1 MAQKIM
7 KTTIDRQKAG
17 LIKKYHTLCGKLGMT
32 DEEKR
37 EILEN
42 NYDVKS
48 SKDLY
53 VEELQHLCKA
63 LEDNTNCSFNAKD
76 DRKKKQRKKIFFLIR
91 QICKHTK
98 RAYDKKKA
106 YTMACRACGGVRNLN
121 HATESQLIAGIKKIE
136 SIEGEE
142 WVNSV
147 FKKILED

>member
-1 MAQKIM
+1 MAQKVM

-17 LIKKYHTLCGKLGMT
+17 LIKKYHTLCGKIGMT

-42 NYDVKS
+42 NYRVNT
-48 SKDLY
+48 SKDLH
-53 VEELQHLCKA
+53 VDELQHLCKA
-63 LEDNTNCSFNAKD
+63 LDESIKQPSKETTRMD
-76 DRKKKQRKKIFFLIR
+76 KQRKKLFYLIR
-91 QICKHTK
+91 QICKHAK
-98 RAYDKKKA
+98 REYDKKKA

-147 FKKILED
+147 FKKILE

>member
-17 LIKKYHTLCGKLGMT
+17 LIKKYHTLCGKFGMT

-42 NYDVKS
+42 NYGVKS

-53 VEELQHLCKA
+53 VAELQHLCKA
-63 LEDNTNCSFNAKD
+63 LEESINKPSDETTRMD
-76 DRKKKQRKKIFFLIR
+76 KQRKKIFFLIR

-98 RAYDKKKA
+98 REYDKKKA

-147 FKKILED
+147 FKKILE

>member
-1 MAQKIM
+1 M

-37 EILEN
+37 DILEN
-42 NYDVKS
+42 NYGVKS

-63 LEDNTNCSFNAKD
+63 LEESINKPSDETTRMD
-76 DRKKKQRKKIFFLIR
+76 KQRKKIFFLIR

-98 RAYDKKKA
+98 REYDKKKA

>member
-32 DEEKR
+32 DEEKS

-42 NYDVKS
+42 NYGVKS

-63 LEDNTNCSFNAKD
+63 LEESINKPNDETTRMD
-76 DRKKKQRKKIFFLIR
+76 KQRKKIFFLIR

-98 RAYDKKKA
+98 REYDKKKA

>member
-7 KTTIDRQKAG
+7 KKTIDRQKAG

-32 DEEKR
+32 DEEKH

-42 NYDVKS
+42 NYGVKS

-63 LEDNTNCSFNAKD
+63 LEESINKPSDETI
-76 DRKKKQRKKIFFLIR
+76 RMEKQRKKIFFLIR

-98 RAYDKKKA
+98 REYDKKKA

-121 HATESQLIAGIKKIE
+121 NATESQLIAGIKKIE